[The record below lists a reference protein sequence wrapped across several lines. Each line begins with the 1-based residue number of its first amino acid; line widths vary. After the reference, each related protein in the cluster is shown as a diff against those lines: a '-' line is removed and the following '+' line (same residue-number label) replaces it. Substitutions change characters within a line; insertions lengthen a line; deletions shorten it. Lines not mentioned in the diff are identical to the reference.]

1 MRVLAALYIALILAV
16 GQPIGANGAQ
26 PETFFAGKTIYLAI
40 GYGPGGANDVWGRT
54 IAKHLG
60 NHIPG
65 RPRVIVQNVPGAGGL
80 TLMNQLYNI
89 SPKDGTFV
97 GLINRACHSRSCSAV
112 KACSSIRC
120 G

>member
-1 MRVLAALYIALILAV
+1 
-16 GQPIGANGAQ
+16 
-26 PETFFAGKTIYLAI
+26 
-40 GYGPGGANDVWGRT
+40 
-54 IAKHLG
+54 
-60 NHIPG
+60 
-65 RPRVIVQNVPGAGGL
+65 VIVQNVPGAGGL